1 METEVIT
8 KSEIEDLANPAHLAR
23 RMIEIAGARREKMI
37 DEDMSEE
44 DAYVYVKD
52 IIGKATVVFG
62 VYPESS
68 NTFGLRIIK
77 GNREMQVLMASNEH
91 EAASHEDFAI
101 TAIPCLDIDQA
112 KTVEDELGDGL
123 LKAN

>member
-1 METEVIT
+1 MIT
-8 KSEIEDLANPAHLAR
+8 QSEIKDLANPAYLAR
-23 RMIEIAGARREKMI
+23 RMVEIAGVRREKMI
-37 DEDMSEE
+37 DEGMSEE
-44 DAYVYVKD
+44 EAYAYVKNIV
-52 IIGKATVVFG
+52 GGATVVFG

-77 GNREMQVLMASNEH
+77 GSREMQVLMASNER

-101 TAIPCLDIDQA
+101 TAIPCLDIEQA
-112 KTVEDELGDGL
+112 KAVEDELGDGL